1 MKQGDLEG
9 DRPMTHTPE
18 SAGTPDD
25 GDQTVID
32 ALARANIVALAA
44 ELVERGCPAEG
55 LIDPD
60 AAEEDDEERAEYR
73 MFAVQVH
80 PGLERWVAMPGV
92 DLALVR
98 AAGPDDP
105 WAVEC
110 DMDPYAWPDLIAELA
125 DDALGWIAF
134 GRNLALVRDELARR
148 GLVFHDKDVST
159 DVDACGG
166 GYEAFTLHAPNSVVI
181 RLGVPNREAGPGS
194 RAELFVNGYGHLFE
208 QAIESI
214 LQAAATP

>member
-1 MKQGDLEG
+1 MN
-9 DRPMTHTPE
+9 HTPE
-18 SAGTPDD
+18 SAGTAED
-25 GDQTVID
+25 GDTAVVD
-32 ALARANIVALAA
+32 AFARANIIALAA

-55 LIDPD
+55 LIDPET
-60 AAEEDDEERAEYR
+60 AEEDDEERAEYR
-73 MFAVQVH
+73 MFAVHLH
-80 PGLERWVAMPGV
+80 PGLDRWIAMPGV
-92 DLALVR
+92 ELALVR

-110 DMDPYAWPDLIAELA
+110 DMDTYAWPDLIDELA
-125 DDALGWIAF
+125 DQALGWIAF

-181 RLGVPNREAGPGS
+181 SLGVPNREAGPGL
-194 RAELFVNGYGHLFE
+194 RTELFVNGYGDPFE